1 MKSFQI
7 IVVSLFLM
15 CLAAAPANGF
25 PATPT
30 EECLSSSSS
39 SSVAC
44 EHDQAILLQT
54 TTSDHRVGVLQ
65 VSADLGDRMKSKNTA
80 PRWTNIFKTEGQ
92 ICVCKRGAPNH
103 NHYHH
108 KHLHGRKR
116 LHGHKCWH
124 GGCPAHFY
132 CHQTHYNARRGRCKK
147 IRRPYFKNVA
157 KVV

>member
-80 PRWTNIFKTEGQ
+80 PRWTNMFKTEGQ
-92 ICVCKRGAPNH
+92 ICVCKRGVRSCGAG
-103 NHYHH
+103 
-108 KHLHGRKR
+108 LECRK
-116 LHGHKCWH
+116 
-124 GGCPAHFY
+124 
-132 CHQTHYNARRGRCKK
+132 T
-147 IRRPYFKNVA
+147 
-157 KVV
+157 